1 MNERGYDLTQGEWI
15 EIGQTRYGKARAMP
29 VQDGIPEATV
39 VTVDEAGHPDAD
51 GPTTIQYYEDVVT
64 S

>member
-1 MNERGYDLTQGEWI
+1 MNERSYDLVQGEWV
-15 EIGQTRYGKARAMP
+15 EIGQTIHGKARAMP
-29 VQDGIPEATV
+29 IQDGIPAATV
-39 VTVDEAGHPDAD
+39 VTVDEGGNPDAD